1 MKTKATRQ
9 GKKKTKMSMAQK
21 KERDDN
27 RKAQK
32 QLGDALLAFH
42 QAQQTEK
49 MKSNRESAAPR
60 RERDLLEVFTEYKS
74 RLKETRLEL
83 DTAKQNTATYDSD
96 DSDVV
101 NLKREIALCKKKRD
115 EIFALLSESD
125 LK

>member
-1 MKTKATRQ
+1 
-9 GKKKTKMSMAQK
+9 
-21 KERDDN
+21 
-27 RKAQK
+27 
-32 QLGDALLAFH
+32 LIAFH
-42 QAQQTEK
+42 HAQSEK

-60 RERDLLEVFTEYKS
+60 RERDLLEVFSEYKS
-74 RLKETRLEL
+74 WLKETRLEL
-83 DTAKQNTATYDSD
+83 DAAKNSMTTTYDSDDSD